1 MPVRKG
7 TAAANLPAAALFGA
21 VTCQKIIFFDFLG
34 GFLVNNVDIVNIT
47 MYKNCVR
54 RAPM

>member
-21 VTCQKIIFFDFLG
+21 VTCQKIIFLISSAVFL
-34 GFLVNNVDIVNIT
+34 
-47 MYKNCVR
+47 
-54 RAPM
+54 

>member
-1 MPVRKG
+1 
-7 TAAANLPAAALFGA
+7 LFGA